1 MAAKHP
7 LGYLVKLD
15 ENGEAEVAEGL
26 GNRMISRF
34 PNDWSEVKAKIKTK
48 PAKVVKKKAK

>member
-1 MAAKHP
+1 MAVKHP
-7 LGYLVKLD
+7 LGYLVELD
-15 ENGEAEVAEGL
+15 DNCEAEVAEGL

-34 PNDWSEVKAKIKTK
+34 PNDWEEVKAKTKTK

>member
-7 LGYLVKLD
+7 LGHLVSLD
-15 ENGEAEVAEGL
+15 EGGEAEVAEGL

-34 PNDWSEVKAKIKTK
+34 PNDWEEVKAKIKTK
-48 PAKVVKKKAK
+48 PAKAVKKKAK

>member
-34 PNDWSEVKAKIKTK
+34 PNDWEEVKAKTKTK